1 MSFTSEILKI
11 VYLFAKE
18 NQMCK
23 RFILIYPAK
32 KQRDCQILDKENNNI
47 RNGSFSVTLTM
58 VKAALSL

>member
-1 MSFTSEILKI
+1 MSFTSEIPKI
-11 VYLFAKE
+11 VYPFAKE

-23 RFILIYPAK
+23 RFILIYVAK

>member
-1 MSFTSEILKI
+1 MSFTSEILKF

-18 NQMCK
+18 NRMYK
-23 RFILIYPAK
+23 RFISIYLAK
-32 KQRDCQILDKENNNI
+32 EQRDCQILDKENNNI